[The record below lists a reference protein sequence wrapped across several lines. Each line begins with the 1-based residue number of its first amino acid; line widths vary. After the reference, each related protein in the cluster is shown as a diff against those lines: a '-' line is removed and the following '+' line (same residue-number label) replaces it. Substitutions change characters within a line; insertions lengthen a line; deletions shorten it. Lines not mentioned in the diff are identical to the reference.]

1 MYQSWFGCVLTVVPF
16 HKSGHKCFARSG
28 FLLEIRLKLITL
40 LLSIV
45 LIECTG
51 HCCHV
56 NVVLI
61 FNVLF
66 T

>member
-1 MYQSWFGCVLTVVPF
+1 MYQSCFGFVLTVVPF
-16 HKSGHKCFARSG
+16 HKSGHKCFVRSD
-28 FLLEIRLKLITL
+28 FLLQIRLKLITL

-51 HCCHV
+51 HCCHM
-56 NVVLI
+56 NVALI